1 MVRRP
6 LCECRTPSTPRH
18 TMLTVAEDEHDGG
31 VDREYGLM
39 CKDPAGPWRRTR
51 VVQRV
56 ARQAQLAY
64 AATVRLDGERA
75 GELPAAMST
84 RYKGL
89 VVAGERNGNPQPA
102 RQSEPTTSAGS
113 RSTCASSRQ
122 VNDAGAVARV

>member
-1 MVRRP
+1 MNIKRP
-6 LCECRTPSTPRH
+6 VLRD

-39 CKDPAGPWRRTR
+39 WKDPAGPWRRTR

-89 VVAGERNGNPQPA
+89 VRGRRKKRQPA
-102 RQSEPTTSAGS
+102 TCEAVRTDDERGFQIDLRFFTSSERRGRGRTSVV
-113 RSTCASSRQ
+113 R
-122 VNDAGAVARV
+122 